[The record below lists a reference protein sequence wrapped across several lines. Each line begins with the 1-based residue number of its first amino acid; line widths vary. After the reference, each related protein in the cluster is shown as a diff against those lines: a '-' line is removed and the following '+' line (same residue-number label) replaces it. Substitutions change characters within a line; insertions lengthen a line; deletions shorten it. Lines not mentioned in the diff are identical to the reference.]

1 MRRVL
6 AVTPPLSLIIAAVIT
21 FWLDSGHRVEATWA
35 HGLGL
40 TLLIVGGIWLPLAY
54 RRLGRSPVK
63 VGVDVKFMREL
74 RTHVGT
80 VVAMRGD
87 LCTVQTA
94 TGTYEVNRYD
104 LVPTPRVG
112 I

>member
-6 AVTPPLSLIIAAVIT
+6 AVTPPLLLIIAAVIT
-21 FWLDSGHRVEATWA
+21 FWLDETHRVEVTWA
-35 HGLGL
+35 NGLGI
-40 TLLIVGGIWLPLAY
+40 TLLIIGGSWLPLAY

-74 RTHVGT
+74 HTHVGT

-87 LCTVQTA
+87 MCTVQTA
-94 TGTYEVNRYD
+94 AERFEINRYD
-104 LVPTPRVG
+104 LVPV
-112 I
+112 